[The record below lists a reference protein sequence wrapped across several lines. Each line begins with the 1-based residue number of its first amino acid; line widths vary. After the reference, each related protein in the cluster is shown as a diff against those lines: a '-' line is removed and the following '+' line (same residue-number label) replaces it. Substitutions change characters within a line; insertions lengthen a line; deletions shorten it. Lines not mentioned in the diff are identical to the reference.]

1 MQEAAGA
8 PQPEE
13 EARAVV
19 DASVVLAWYLPA
31 EPHKDQALTLLGEAA
46 AGRLKLY
53 VPSLTRY
60 EVLNALS
67 LAVRGIKR
75 TKLSTQQ
82 AHEIL
87 QAFDEA
93 GLEERG
99 IAEFHARVLDLAA
112 LYYRSAYDAA
122 YLALAEHLGADLL
135 TGDAA
140 FYRAVRGKFP
150 RVKLVGGRTD

>member
-67 LAVRGIKR
+67 LAVRGVKR
-75 TKLSTQQ
+75 TQLSTRQ

-87 QAFDEA
+87 QAFGEA
-93 GLEERG
+93 GLEECS
-99 IAEFHARVLDLAA
+99 IAEVDTRVLDLAA
-112 LYYRSAYDAA
+112 QHHRSAYDAA
-122 YLALAEHLGADLL
+122 YLALAEHLDANLL
-135 TGDAA
+135 TGDVA